1 MSRINSAISLE
12 FLTDEHLLAEHR
24 EIKRLP
30 YCLSRAIISG
40 SINKVPDYFTLGPGH
55 ILFFLNKMQFTHFR
69 YLSLH
74 EECLRRGF
82 SVLNYSEN
90 WEPWIGTEYYRMY
103 VPEERE
109 FILLR
114 DRIVERIMGSS
125 KEFWHY
131 KSERI
136 SKDDACN
143 LLWARV

>member
-1 MSRINSAISLE
+1 MSRINSAIPLE

-40 SINKVPDYFTLGPGH
+40 SINKIPLSFTLGPGH

-69 YLSLH
+69 YLRLH

-90 WEPWIGTEYYRMY
+90 WAPWIGTEYYNTY
-103 VPEERE
+103 EPGKEE

-114 DRIVERIMGSS
+114 ERIIERIMGSS

-131 KSERI
+131 RGERI
-136 SKDDACN
+136 SKVDACN
-143 LLWARV
+143 LL